1 MADAAYP
8 KGDLREGWAPP
19 QKCFHFFNGQE
30 RKCGLASA
38 RLACAQ
44 QAAAARGARRHG
56 GPPAPGRA
64 ARALVRRAV

>member
-44 QAAAARGARRHG
+44 QLAGARRRAKQGH
-56 GPPAPGRA
+56 RA
-64 ARALVRRAV
+64 ARHGRSCGGRSS